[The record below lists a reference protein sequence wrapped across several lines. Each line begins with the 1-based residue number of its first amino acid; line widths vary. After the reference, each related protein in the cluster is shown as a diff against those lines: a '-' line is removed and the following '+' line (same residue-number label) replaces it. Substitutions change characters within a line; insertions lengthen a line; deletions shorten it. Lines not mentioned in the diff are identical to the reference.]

1 MNLSALNQKRVLVVG
16 DVMLDRYLWGD
27 ARRISPEAPVPV
39 VRIRQQSEVPGGAGN
54 VAANLAGLECPVS
67 ILGVCG
73 KDEAGNRLKKI
84 FLEKGIDP
92 LLQESIAR
100 PTITKTRVMARGQ
113 QLLRLDE
120 EEPRIL
126 SLELEEKIIARF
138 EQKAPVCDI
147 VVLSDY
153 GKGIFQTPNLCQH
166 LICYCR
172 SRGIP
177 VLVDPKGA
185 DWTRYQ
191 GATCVT
197 PNTAE
202 LERAA
207 GSAAEESEPELIQ
220 SASAIRSRYGL
231 DWLLVTRGSR
241 GMVLCGNDASPLMI
255 LARAREVFDVSG
267 AGDTVIATLAAGLA
281 LELSFA
287 EAAQLSNLA
296 AGIVVGKLGTQPIT
310 RPELSA
316 AIAMNDMQPQST
328 GAAKI
333 ATLESARIL
342 VKSWQSSGQK
352 VVFTNGCYD
361 LLHPGHIHLLHQSRD
376 LGDRLIVG
384 LNTDASVKRLKGDS
398 RPIVAERDRAAIV
411 SALGCV
417 DLVVLFDEDTPLQLI
432 QAIKPDILV
441 KGEDYRLDQV
451 VGGEAVK
458 SYGGRVCLVPL
469 LQGYSTTRIAEKIAS
484 TQQNSHE

>member
-1 MNLSALNQKRVLVVG
+1 MNLSALTQKKILVVG
-16 DVMLDRYLWGD
+16 DAMLDRYLWGD
-27 ARRISPEAPVPV
+27 VKRISPEAPVPV

-73 KDEAGNRLKKI
+73 KDEAGNRLRTI
-84 FLEKGIDP
+84 LLEKGIDP
-92 LLQESIAR
+92 LLQESISR

-120 EEPRIL
+120 EEPRML
-126 SLELEEKIIARF
+126 SLELEEKIRSTF
-138 EQKAPVCDI
+138 EQKAPECHA

-153 GKGIFQTPNLCQH
+153 GKGIFQTPDLCRH
-166 LICYCR
+166 LIRFCR
-172 SRGIP
+172 TCGIP

-185 DWTRYQ
+185 DWTRYH

-202 LERAA
+202 LELVT
-207 GSAAEESEPELIQ
+207 GSTAEESEPELHR
-220 SASAIRSRYGL
+220 SASAVRNRYGL
-231 DWLLVTRGSR
+231 EWLLLTRGSR
-241 GMVLCGNDASPLMI
+241 GMVLCGDDDSPLVI
-255 LARAREVFDVSG
+255 PARAREVFDVSG

-281 LELSFA
+281 LRLSFA
-287 EAAQLSNLA
+287 QAAQLANLA

-316 AIAMNDMQPQST
+316 AIEINDMQHQST
-328 GAAKI
+328 GTSKI

-342 VKSWQSSGQK
+342 IKSWQSSGQK

-384 LNTDASVKRLKGDS
+384 LNTDASVRRLKGNS

-417 DLVVLFDEDTPLQLI
+417 DLVILFDEDTPLQLI
-432 QAIKPDILV
+432 QAVKPDILV

-451 VGGEAVK
+451 VGRQIVE

-469 LQGYSTTRIAEKIAS
+469 LQGYSTTQIAEKIAS
-484 TQQNSHE
+484 TQQK

>member
-1 MNLSALNQKRVLVVG
+1 MNLSALAQKRVLVVG

-27 ARRISPEAPVPV
+27 VKRISPEAPVPV
-39 VRIRQQSEVPGGAGN
+39 VRVRQQSEVPGGAGN

-67 ILGVCG
+67 ILGICG
-73 KDEAGNRLKKI
+73 NDEAGNRLRKI
-84 FLEKGIDP
+84 FLEKGIEP

-100 PTITKTRVMARGQ
+100 PTISKTRIMARGQ

-126 SLELEEKIIARF
+126 SPELEEKIIARF
-138 EQKAPVCDI
+138 ELNAPECDA

-153 GKGIFQTPNLCQH
+153 GKGIFQTPDLCQH
-166 LICYCR
+166 LIGFCTT
-172 SRGIP
+172 RGIP

-191 GATCVT
+191 GATCIT

-202 LERAA
+202 LELAA
-207 GSAAEESEPELIQ
+207 GSAVEESELELLQ
-220 SASAIRSRYGL
+220 SASAIRRRYGL
-231 DWLLVTRGSR
+231 EWLLVTRGAM
-241 GMVLCGNDASPLMI
+241 GMVLCGKDASPLLI
-255 LARAREVFDVSG
+255 PARAREVFDVSG

-281 LELSFA
+281 LKLSFA

-310 RPELSA
+310 RPELSS
-316 AIAMNDMQPQST
+316 AIELNDMQRQSS
-328 GAAKI
+328 GASKI
-333 ATLESARIL
+333 AALDSARIL

-384 LNTDASVKRLKGDS
+384 LNTDASVRRLKGSS

-417 DLVVLFDEDTPLQLI
+417 DLVVLFDEDTPLELI

-451 VGGEAVK
+451 VGREVVE
-458 SYGGRVCLVPL
+458 SHGGRVCLVPL

-484 TQQNSHE
+484 TQQNLQE